1 MTTNRQ
7 NRKAGAS
14 KKKTEVKKQK
24 PKYSKDN
31 PHPKHIED
39 PEHFTYW
46 GTPRCQGRNP
56 RTGKQCT
63 KSATVD
69 GKFCAVHTDIEEAA
83 AKGGYHKFD
92 EVSSEI
98 VALVRQGYTFTTAS
112 ARVGLNPRTITEW
125 RRRGKEEM
133 ARGEEGKFAK
143 FWCDLEEARIF
154 ACSLVENAL
163 FSAAINGNVS
173 AMIRYLECRMPD
185 VWNAKRV
192 MEISVETKHKLD
204 VNWQVD
210 VKSLTDEQ
218 LRAKVKEIAEA
229 VDVTV
234 GRNVDQAA
242 LPPIPVQAVEVSN
255 AKAE

>member
-1 MTTNRQ
+1 MIMTVNRQ
-7 NRKAGAS
+7 KKKVKAS
-14 KKKTEVKKQK
+14 KKKPEAKKQK
-24 PKYSKDN
+24 PRYTKDN

-63 KSATVD
+63 KGATVD

-83 AKGGYHKFD
+83 AKGGYHMFD
-92 EVSSEI
+92 EVSDKI
-98 VALVRQGYTFTTAS
+98 IAFVRQGYTFTTAS

-133 ARGEEGKFAK
+133 ARGQEGKYAK
-143 FWCDLEEARIF
+143 FWCELEEARIF

-204 VNWQVD
+204 VNYQID

-234 GRNVDQAA
+234 GKNVDQAA
-242 LPPIPVQAVEVSN
+242 LPPIPVQDAEVTD
-255 AKAE
+255 A